1 MGRGGAGD
9 VYAVTEIASG
19 RRLALKVLNDK
30 ASLVEKKRLR
40 FIREALLV
48 GRLDHPGVI
57 KIVHCGVHD
66 GATLYY
72 VMSLMEGET
81 LDNRLARQSPLP
93 LALAIDVAL
102 SILEALAYAHSK
114 GVIHRDIKPG
124 NIFLVG
130 QEDGQIT
137 ACLLDFGLAR
147 TTVSEGGE
155 SLGLTGSRDVI
166 GTPVYISPEQSLGR
180 TLDARS
186 DLYSFGITFFEMLTG
201 APPFLGDNLMET
213 LVLHQEAPIPRL
225 AQFNSESRFD
235 PFLEDFVCRLL
246 AKKADERYQS
256 AAEALVDLVA
266 YRRKL
271 RGETSPYDSD
281 AERDMVR
288 VFSRLSLVLG
298 VLALLGSLSILLIF
312 GLDKKAGKSAGRLET
327 GASLASKSLTPSL
340 ADEEAHR
347 RQLKQAALAVRPA
360 SYARP
365 ALTGKGGGRVY
376 LLPEKMPYSPL
387 FVHDANL
394 NVERPLAS
402 FNGRYLRVGPAEHLA
417 VAVKADLLAVPQFLL
432 GFDSDVLDSLHFPK
446 GAQNLESFL
455 QTASYFKG
463 LKKLDLQHTEADDGL
478 LSIVDAFTEL
488 QYLNVRHTKISA
500 EALSG
505 LKRLSK
511 LQTLELAKMQGDI
524 GLLLNKLQPGVMQML
539 SLEEMPLDDASLAMV
554 GRLKGL
560 FSLKLI
566 NCGIAG
572 RDLHELKPLAPGL
585 FMLDLS
591 GDRIDPS
598 VLSFLDQCKNLKD
611 LKIDV
616 SLWNEAQVAE
626 LKQSMVN
633 CPSLRL
639 VGKAGLSN

>member
-1 MGRGGAGD
+1 M
-9 VYAVTEIASG
+9 
-19 RRLALKVLNDK
+19 ALKVLNDK

-81 LDNRLARQSPLP
+81 LDSRLARQSPLP
-93 LALAIDVAL
+93 MAMAIDIAI
-102 SILEALAYAHSK
+102 SILEALAYAHSR

-130 QEDGQIT
+130 QEDSQIS

-225 AQFNSESRFD
+225 AQLNSTIEYD
-235 PFLEDFVCRLL
+235 LFLEDFVCRLL
-246 AKKADERYQS
+246 AKKTDERYQS

-266 YRRKL
+266 FRRKL
-271 RGETSPYDSD
+271 KGETSPFESD
-281 AERDMVR
+281 AERDMVK
-288 VFSRLSLVLG
+288 VFSRLSLILG
-298 VLALLGSLSILLIF
+298 VLALLGSVSILLIF
-312 GLDKKAGKSAGRLET
+312 GWGKNPGKAGGSLESGAES

-347 RQLKQAALAVRPA
+347 RQLLQAATAVRPA

-365 ALTGKGGGRVY
+365 ALVGNSVLGGRVY

-394 NVERPLAS
+394 NVERPLDF

-417 VAVKADLLAVPQFLL
+417 VAVKADLLALPQFLL

-446 GAQNLESFL
+446 GAQNLDRFL

-463 LKKLDLQHTEADDGL
+463 LKKLDLQHTEADDSL
-478 LSIVDAFTEL
+478 LSSIDGFASL

-500 EALSG
+500 AALTR
-505 LKRLSK
+505 LKRLSY
-511 LQTLELAKMQGDI
+511 LQSLELAKMPGDI
-524 GLLLNKLQPGVMQML
+524 KPLLGKLKPGVIQML
-539 SLEEMPLDDASLAMV
+539 SLEDMPLDDASLALV
-554 GRLKGL
+554 GRLQGL

-572 RDLHELKPLAPGL
+572 RDLHELKPLASGL

-591 GDRIDPS
+591 GDRIDPK
-598 VLSFLDQCKNLKD
+598 VLSFLSQCKNLKD

-616 SLWNEAQVAE
+616 SLWSEPQVAA
-626 LKQSMVN
+626 LKKAMVN

-639 VGKAGLSN
+639 IEAKSVPQFESDDSQ

>member
-93 LALAIDVAL
+93 TALAIDVAL

-130 QEDGQIT
+130 PEDGQIS

-186 DLYSFGITFFEMLTG
+186 DLYSFGITFFEMLSG

-213 LVLHQEAPIPRL
+213 LVLHQEAPIPSL
-225 AQFNSESRFD
+225 AQFNSEIKFD

-266 YRRKL
+266 FRRKL
-271 RGETSPYDSD
+271 RGEKSPFESD
-281 AERDMVR
+281 AERDMVK
-288 VFSRLSLVLG
+288 VFSRLSLVLA
-298 VLALLGSLSILLIF
+298 VLALLGSFSIILIF
-312 GLDKKAGKSAGRLET
+312 GWGKKTSKSAGGAES

-347 RQLKQAALAVRPA
+347 RQLMQAALAIKPA

-365 ALTGKGGGRVY
+365 SLAGKEGGRVY

-387 FVHDANL
+387 FLHDANL
-394 NVERPLAS
+394 NVERPLAFFS
-402 FNGRYLRVGPAEHLA
+402 GRYLRVGPTEHLA
-417 VAVKADLLAVPQFLL
+417 VAVKADLLALPQFLL

-478 LSIVDAFTEL
+478 LTSIDAFAAL

-500 EALSG
+500 EALSN

-511 LQTLELAKMQGDI
+511 LQTLELAKMQGDSALI
-524 GLLLNKLQPGVMQML
+524 LGKLQPGVMQML
-539 SLEEMPLDDASLAMV
+539 SLEDIPLDDVSLALV

-566 NCGIAG
+566 NCGVAG
-572 RDLHELKPLAPGL
+572 RDLHELKPLAADL

-591 GDRIDPS
+591 GDRIDPA
-598 VLSFLDQCKNLKD
+598 VLSLLSQCKNLKD

-616 SLWNEAQVAE
+616 SLWNEAQVAA
-626 LKQSMVN
+626 LKQTMVN

-639 VGKAGLSN
+639 VGKAN